1 MLIVQFLMNL
11 SGLLAAFILL
21 SLFLFFFSPPSL
33 INLVFPLSSIRS
45 LTPWYFSLCY
55 SLTPTMIPFSFP
67 GFYSYAKI
75 WTPID
80 DLERGASNEIG
91 NFWFLG
97 LSCLTYDL
105 FQFQHL
111 TTKVMTYFPSQMN
124 SICTTYTIYHRV
136 YAPYCQSKS
145 IRWPGFLLPVFGCWP
160 LTLWM
165 LWIRTCDM

>member
-1 MLIVQFLMNL
+1 MYYRVFSVIVNSTISYEFVRPPCCFY
-11 SGLLAAFILL
+11 SLLLVL
-21 SLFLFFFSPPSL
+21 VLFFSSFPNKPQ
-33 INLVFPLSSIRS
+33 VFPLSSIRS
-45 LTPWYFSLCY
+45 LTPWYFSLCC

-91 NFWFLG
+91 SFWFLG

-111 TTKVMTYFPSQMN
+111 TTKVMTYFPSQLN
-124 SICTTYTIYHRV
+124 SIPQSICTI
-136 YAPYCQSKS
+136 
-145 IRWPGFLLPVFGCWP
+145 LPK
-160 LTLWM
+160 
-165 LWIRTCDM
+165 